1 MKLKKQISTKRLE
14 AFSDGLFAVAITIMV
29 LKMEV
34 PKGYHLIDLDQSL
47 SLLGTYI
54 GSFIFIGI
62 FWLNHHHLF
71 QMATKVNVKILRA
84 NLNLLFWISLLP
96 FASNWY
102 DESTLEKAPVIM
114 YASILFM
121 CNLSYK
127 LLTHLVC
134 KNEGKRSMVA
144 KIFKKDIK
152 WIVIITINFL
162 AVVIAF
168 KSTDWSMILLLLL
181 YIIWLIPNKRISKI
195 Y

>member
-1 MKLKKQISTKRLE
+1 MKLKKEISTRRVE
-14 AFSDGLFAVAITIMV
+14 AFSDSLFAVAITIMV

-34 PKGYHLIDLDQSL
+34 PKGYHLSDLDQSL
-47 SLLGTYI
+47 NLLATYI

-102 DESTLEKAPVIM
+102 DTSMLEKAPVIM
-114 YASILFM
+114 YAGILFM

-127 LLTHLVC
+127 LLTHLII

-144 KIFKKDIK
+144 KMFKKDIK
-152 WIVIITINFL
+152 WIIIIIINFL
-162 AVVIAF
+162 AVVMAF
-168 KSTDWSMILLLLL
+168 TSTNWSMFLLLSL